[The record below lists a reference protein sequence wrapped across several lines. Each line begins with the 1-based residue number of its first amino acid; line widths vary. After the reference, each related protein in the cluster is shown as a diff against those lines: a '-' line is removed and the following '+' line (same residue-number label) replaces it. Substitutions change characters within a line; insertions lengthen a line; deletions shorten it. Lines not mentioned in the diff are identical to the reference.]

1 MSELPTGTVTF
12 LFTDIEGST
21 ARWEQ
26 HPEEMRVALV
36 RHDKILESAIDGQGG
51 VVFSR
56 MGDGMA
62 AAFASPR
69 NALGAAVS
77 AQEALAQER
86 WPQPVGQLTVRM
98 GVHTGEGTL
107 VEGQYLSQPLNRCA
121 RLMAIAHG
129 GQVLASGTTESLISG
144 TVPDGVGLLDLGE
157 HRLRDLSE
165 PLRVFQVERQGR
177 RDRFPPLRSLDSLPG
192 NLPLQVS
199 SFVGRER
206 ELDRVAKALAEG
218 RIVTLTGVGGVGKT
232 RLALQAAADVLPAF
246 REGAWLV
253 ELAPV
258 RDPDEVAAAVA
269 GVFNLTPRAGA
280 TLKEILVDFLRTK
293 QVLLVIDNCEHLLE
307 AVADLIDTLE
317 RACGGLV
324 VLATSREGL
333 GLEGEQ
339 NLTVPSLATPDPAA
353 SLEQIEASDA
363 VSLFVQRA
371 KRADADF
378 VLDAATAPA
387 VVQVCRRLDGVPLA
401 MELAAAQIAA
411 MTPAELAAGLDR
423 RFETLAGGRRRAVQ
437 RHQTL
442 RATID
447 WSYDLLTESEAHL
460 LDRLSVFSGGCSREG
475 AEGVCAGA
483 PIVER
488 ELFGL
493 LRGLVAKSLVVAERA
508 DQATRYRLLE
518 TIREYGEERLAQRG
532 EALPLRDR
540 HAGYYA
546 DFIAF
551 VSDEIY
557 GPKEIQANRAL
568 VAEKDNGTAAMNHAI
583 DTGQVDLALRL
594 LGTAAG
600 AQASVGYP
608 WRAVESILALPGA
621 AQHPRYPFALA
632 IGASMAALRRDFD
645 TVTARRQEAAAALEH
660 LGGADR
666 LAAEHELNTAQTV
679 SALARG
685 EVDLAAIQM
694 ERNVEL
700 ELAGNRPGGAARLL
714 AVASA
719 LHADAGD
726 VDKAIALATEGLAL
740 ARQEGGP
747 TAIISNLTT
756 LAELLADRDP
766 ERAQALWRES
776 VELWRSPGYD
786 NPAWRYPARAVS
798 TAALLEDWPAV
809 LELGFRTI
817 RLLPPEWRQYGSTEI
832 LDVVARALTP
842 SNIEVAA
849 ILQGAARPLDDV
861 PETDATEST
870 PVGLM
875 TRTEVHRAAA
885 LRRETTEILIEALGQ
900 PRLRELRAQGQALD
914 DDQVVA
920 FALDAIARAR
930 ADSSD

>member
-21 ARWEQ
+21 ARWER
-26 HPEEMRVALV
+26 HPEEMRMALA
-36 RHDKILESAIDGQGG
+36 RHDNILESAIDSHSG

-69 NALGAAVS
+69 NALAAALS
-77 AQEALAQER
+77 AQETLAQEP
-86 WPQPVGQLTVRM
+86 WPAPVGQLTVRM
-98 GVHTGEGTL
+98 GVHTGEGTV

-121 RLMAIAHG
+121 RLMAIGHG
-129 GQVLASGTTESLISG
+129 GQVLASGTTESLIRG

-157 HRLRDLSE
+157 HRLRDLSD
-165 PLRVFQVERQGR
+165 PLRVFQVEHEGR
-177 RDRFPPLRSLDSLPG
+177 RERFPPLRSLDSLPG

-206 ELDRVAKALAEG
+206 ELARVAKALTEG

-232 RLALQAAADVLPAF
+232 RLALQAAADVLPTF

-258 RDPDEVAAAVA
+258 RDPEEVAGAIAA
-269 GVFNLTPRAGA
+269 VFNLIPRGGA
-280 TLKEILVDFLRTK
+280 TLEEILVEFLRTK

-339 NLTVPSLATPDPAA
+339 NLTVPSLATPAA
-353 SLEQIEASDA
+353 AATLEEIEASDA

-378 VLDAATAPA
+378 VLDASTAPA
-387 VVQVCRRLDGVPLA
+387 VLQLCRRLDGVPLA
-401 MELAAAQIAA
+401 MELAAAQIGA

-447 WSYDLLTESEAHL
+447 WSYELLSEPEAHL

-475 AEGVCAGA
+475 AEAVCAGA
-483 PIVER
+483 PVAQR

-518 TIREYGEERLAQRG
+518 TIREYGEERLSQRG

-546 DFIAF
+546 DFVALM
-551 VSDEIY
+551 SDEIY
-557 GPKEIQANRAL
+557 GPKEIQANRDL
-568 VAEKDNGTAAMNHAI
+568 VAEKDNGAAAMNHAI
-583 DTGQVDLALRL
+583 DTAQVDLALRL

-608 WRAVESILALPGA
+608 WRAVDSILGLPGA
-621 AQHPRYPFALA
+621 ADHPRYPFALA

-645 TVTARRQEAAAALEH
+645 TVTARSEEAAAALAH

-685 EVDLAAIQM
+685 EVALAAIQL
-694 ERNVEL
+694 ERSVDL

-714 AVASA
+714 AAASA

-740 ARQEGGP
+740 ARQKGGP
-747 TAIISNLTT
+747 TAIISNLTA
-756 LAELLADRDP
+756 LAEELADREP
-766 ERAQALWRES
+766 ERAKALWQES
-776 VELWRSPGYD
+776 LELWRSPGYD
-786 NPAWRYPARAVS
+786 NPAWRYSARAVS
-798 TAALLEDWPAV
+798 VAALLEDWPAV
-809 LELGFRTI
+809 LELGSRAI
-817 RLLPPEWRQYGSTEI
+817 RHLPPEWRRFGSTDI
-832 LDVVARALTP
+832 LDDVARALTP
-842 SNIEVAA
+842 NYTEVAA
-849 ILQGAARPLDDV
+849 ILQGAARPRDAVPDTDV
-861 PETDATEST
+861 AEST

-875 TRTEVHRAAA
+875 TRTEVHRTAA
-885 LRRETTEILIEALGQ
+885 LRRDTTDMLIEALGE

-930 ADSSD
+930 AACSE